1 MRVYILLVILI
12 FFSFALCAQDIS
24 FTASD
29 NPNDDGGAILLEWN
43 VPPSF
48 PEMIITRSIDK
59 ENYIE
64 IARVTPLLKTY
75 IDDENIEDGQEYFY
89 MLSVPKMN
97 GETLQSFSA
106 SAIAR
111 AQWFNTDKNIS
122 AHYDYSSWQRY
133 SLFYSFLLE
142 EENGYT

>member
-89 MLSVPKMN
+89 MLSVPKN
-97 GETLQSFSA
+97 ERRNAAKLQCFSN
-106 SAIAR
+106 SQGTVVQYR
-111 AQWFNTDKNIS
+111 
-122 AHYDYSSWQRY
+122 
-133 SLFYSFLLE
+133 
-142 EENGYT
+142 